1 MKHLLK
7 LLHLASMAA
16 FAGALMVSLVLADSA
31 EGVTAAGVASVRRS
45 IAVVGEAV
53 VVPSLIVLLVTG
65 MLLVVARPNLIH
77 ARWVWAKAA
86 LGTVAAAVALFVV
99 LPAERH
105 AAIAANEGSLGAPS
119 LDLMQRALQSEL
131 LGTTLTL
138 ALVVLAVLLAVWRP
152 RLGATSREPRDLTSK

>member
-7 LLHLASMAA
+7 LMHLASMAA
-16 FAGALMVSLVLADSA
+16 FSGSLMVSLVLADSA
-31 EGVTAAGVASVRRS
+31 EGVTAAGLASVRRS
-45 IAVVGEAV
+45 IAVVGDAV

-77 ARWVWAKAA
+77 ARWVWAKAV
-86 LGTVAAAVALFVV
+86 LGTTAAAIALFVV

-119 LDLMQRALQSEL
+119 LELMQRALQSEL
-131 LGTTLTL
+131 LGTIVTL
-138 ALVVLAVLLAVWRP
+138 ALVLLAVLVAVWRP
-152 RLGATSREPRDLTSK
+152 RLGATMRQPRDVT